1 MAELNYSKQQALAWL
16 SNKYKVGG
24 VDFDGSYGKQC
35 ADLSTAYCYYL
46 SGGTFRPTGNAIALT
61 WQWLPDTFTR
71 IKNVASTRPQAG
83 DLAVWGYG
91 DYSVYGHVGIV
102 TNGDPDGNLM
112 TFISLDQNWFN
123 ASLTH
128 GSPPAY
134 VKHNYSGVWGF
145 IRPKFATSSKATQA
159 TSKAKEK
166 VAQSVKKVGSLEVGK
181 VPPAKY
187 AWSSKRLFKAKADEL
202 GVTVNARSGSK
213 GKYTWNNTS
222 MSYTKGTIFWV
233 YEIMDGWCR
242 IYNSSYNGWVWHER
256 LRITSIDV
264 KPTAKGSA
272 KQKDNA
278 KKPTTNKPT
287 TEKIPKKTNAKKG
300 NNPLNSVD
308 WINSKHITG
317 TKIKYNGNVIDK
329 KDSIKGVVL
338 HNDYGTMKPSQY
350 EQWLYNR
357 EASGEHTKGFA
368 AYYVNRNEV
377 LYYHPIDYC
386 EWHVGN
392 SFGNYNYV
400 GIEITESHPAAN
412 LSKKEFEDNE
422 EIGCAVAAKVLKLK
436 KLPVNR
442 TTVKLHRQFTPTSC
456 PHKSWD
462 MHAKGANTPANIR
475 KMQDYFIEK
484 IKHYYNG
491 GSLTKD
497 LAPAKENTSKGAVP
511 HIPTGYVKNSKG
523 VLTKRERGRF
533 IVGDTAVR
541 VRTGAST
548 KHKVTGLLPAGYNG
562 IIYDTAIIQ
571 NGYRWISYISDNG
584 RRYIA
589 TGHADKNGKRIDYFG
604 KFTSV

>member
-1 MAELNYSKQQALAWL
+1 MAQLPISKKQALSWITAF
-16 SNKYKVGG
+16 YKKGG
-24 VDFDGSYGKQC
+24 QDFDGWYGKQC
-35 ADLSTAYCYYL
+35 MDEAVAYFYWL
-46 SGGTFRPTGNAIALT
+46 TGGTFRPTGNAIALT

-83 DLAVWGYG
+83 DIVVWGYG
-91 DYSVYGHVGIV
+91 SYSTYGHVGIV

-145 IRPKFATSSKATQA
+145 IRPKFATASKAKQA

-166 VAQSVKKVGSLEVGK
+166 VSQTINKVGSLEVGK
-181 VPPAKY
+181 VPPKKY
-187 AWSSKRLFKAKADEL
+187 TWSSKRLFKAKADSA
-202 GVTVNARSGSK
+202 GVTINARTGNAGNYK
-213 GKYTWNNTS
+213 WNNTS
-222 MSYTKGTIFWV
+222 MTYGAGTIFWV

-264 KPTAKGSA
+264 KPTTKGG
-272 KQKDNA
+272 A
-278 KKPTTNKPT
+278 KKKTPTKST
-287 TEKIPKKTNAKKG
+287 AKKDVTKPKAKATKG
-300 NNPLNSVD
+300 QNPLDTVK

-317 TKIKYNGNVIDK
+317 KKITYNGKTIDK
-329 KDSIKGVVL
+329 KDSVKGVVI
-338 HNDYGTMKPSQY
+338 HNDYGTMKPSDY
-350 EQWLYNR
+350 ENWLYLR
-357 EASGEHTKGFA
+357 ESNGEYVNGWA

-377 LYYHPIDYC
+377 LYYHNIDYV
-386 EWHVGN
+386 EWHTGN
-392 SFGNYNYV
+392 SRGNYNYV
-400 GIEITESHPAAN
+400 GIEATESHPAAK
-412 LSKKEFEDNE
+412 LTKKEFEDNE
-422 EIGCAVAAKVLKLK
+422 EIAFAVAAKVLKMK
-436 KLPVNR
+436 DLPVNR
-442 TTVKLHRQFTPTSC
+442 STVRLHREFIGTSC

-462 MHAKGANTPANIR
+462 LHTGSANTDDNIN
-475 KMQDYFIEK
+475 KLKDYFIEK

-491 GSLTKD
+491 GTLTKE
-497 LAPAKENTSKGAVP
+497 LSAPKESSSKGVP
-511 HIPTGYVKNSKG
+511 ASIPNGYVKNSKG

-533 IVGDTAVR
+533 IVGNSPVR

-548 KHKVTGLLPAGYNG
+548 KHKVTGILPAGYNG

-571 NGYRWISYISDNG
+571 NGFRWISYISNNG

-589 TGHADKNGKRIDYFG
+589 TGRADKNGKRLDYFG
-604 KFTSV
+604 KFTTV

>member
-1 MAELNYSKQQALAWL
+1 MAELNYSQTQGMAWL
-16 SNKYKVGG
+16 TSTYNKGG
-24 VDFDGSYGKQC
+24 VDFDGWYGKQC
-35 ADLSTAYCYYL
+35 MDLATAYCYYL
-46 SGGTFRPTGNAIALT
+46 SNGTFRPTGNAIALIS
-61 WQWLPDTFTR
+61 QWLPNTFTR
-71 IKNVASTRPQAG
+71 IKNAASTRPQKG
-83 DLAVWGYG
+83 DLVVWGYG
-91 DYSVYGHVGIV
+91 SYAVYGHVGIV

-112 TFISLDQNWFN
+112 TFISMDQNWFN
-123 ASLTH
+123 ASLTQ

-145 IRPKFATSSKATQA
+145 IRPKFATASKATQA
-159 TSKAKEK
+159 TTKAQEK
-166 VAQSVKKVGSLEVGK
+166 VAQAITKVGSLEVGK
-181 VPPAKY
+181 QPPMKY
-187 AWSSKRLFKAKADEL
+187 TWSNKRLFKAKADDL
-202 GVTVNARSGSK
+202 GVTINARSGSK
-213 GKYTWNNTS
+213 GNYDWNNTS
-222 MSYTKGTIFWV
+222 MTYGAGTIFWV

-242 IYNSSYNGWVWHER
+242 IYNNSYNGWVWHER

-272 KQKDNA
+272 KKTTA
-278 KKPTTNKPT
+278 KKETTKST
-287 TEKIPKKTNAKKG
+287 AKKG
-300 NNPLNSVD
+300 DNPLDSVD

-317 TKIKYNGNVIDK
+317 AKIKYNGNVIDK

-338 HNDYGTMKPSQY
+338 HNDYGVMKPSQY
-350 EQWLYNR
+350 EPWLYNR
-357 EASGEHTKGFA
+357 EVNGEYVKGFA

-412 LSKKEFEDNE
+412 LTKKEFEDNE

-442 TTVKLHRQFTPTSC
+442 TTVQLHRQFTATSC

-462 MHAKGANTPANIR
+462 LYVNGGNSTANIR

-484 IKHYYNG
+484 VKHYYNG
-491 GSLTKD
+491 GALPKD
-497 LAPAKENTSKGAVP
+497 IAPAKDDTNKGAVP
-511 HIPTGYVKNSKG
+511 SIPTGYVKNSKG

-548 KHKVTGLLPAGYNG
+548 KHKITGILPAGHDG

-571 NGYRWISYISDNG
+571 NGYRWISYLSNNG

-589 TGHADKNGKRIDYFG
+589 TGRADKNGKRLDYYG
-604 KFTSV
+604 KFTTV

>member
-1 MAELNYSKQQALAWL
+1 ML
-16 SNKYKVGG
+16 
-24 VDFDGSYGKQC
+24 
-35 ADLSTAYCYYL
+35 
-46 SGGTFRPTGNAIALT
+46 FR
-61 WQWLPDTFTR
+61 
-71 IKNVASTRPQAG
+71 S
-83 DLAVWGYG
+83 
-91 DYSVYGHVGIV
+91 
-102 TNGDPDGNLM
+102 
-112 TFISLDQNWFN
+112 
-123 ASLTH
+123 
-128 GSPPAY
+128 
-134 VKHNYSGVWGF
+134 
-145 IRPKFATSSKATQA
+145 
-159 TSKAKEK
+159 
-166 VAQSVKKVGSLEVGK
+166 SLEVGK

-187 AWSSKRLFKAKADEL
+187 AWSSKRLFKAKADDL
-202 GVTVNARSGSK
+202 GVTINARSGRK

-222 MSYTKGTIFWV
+222 MTYTKGTIFWV

-242 IYNSSYNGWVWHER
+242 IYSNSYNGWVWHER

-287 TEKIPKKTNAKKG
+287 TEKTPKKTNAKKG

-497 LAPAKENTSKGAVP
+497 LAPAKEDTSKGAVP

-571 NGYRWISYISDNG
+571 NGFRWISYISNNG